1 MSTLQMWLWLAT
13 REGVGA
19 RTQKELLETFGTP
32 EAIYSADQARLAM
45 AAELRHAQVQALCDH
60 SFAQVEKIT
69 QDCQRLGIRI
79 LTYADSIYPER
90 LRNIPDPPLV
100 LYTRG
105 TLPDLDAQPAIAVVG
120 TRRASA
126 YGMKTAETLSAQL
139 SDAGF
144 VIASGMAQGIDGAA
158 ARGALRVGGTT
169 VAVFGCGVDICYPH
183 EHQRLMGDIMLSGA
197 VISEYPPGTAP
208 SGKNF
213 PMRNR
218 IISGLSIATL
228 VVEAPKRS
236 GSLIT
241 AHVALDQGRDL
252 FAVPGNI
259 DLASFAGSNQLLAE
273 GCAYFVSS
281 AADIIREY
289 AAQLP
294 EKTTEQHARKILM
307 RQTAQSASIWDK
319 LIQQQP
325 KGTKADKAKKPDLQN
340 LHLNEKQQAIYKA
353 VCSGAGALEEIIEK
367 SGLEAQEVTVE
378 TTILEMDGILTR
390 DAEGKLLLPKT

>member
-19 RTQKELLETFGTP
+19 RTQKELLEAFGTP

-60 SFAQVEKIT
+60 SFTQVEKIT

-100 LYTRG
+100 LYIRG
-105 TLPDLDAQPAIAVVG
+105 TLPDLDAQPALAIVG
-120 TRRASA
+120 TRHASA

-158 ARGALRVGGTT
+158 ARGTLRAGGMT
-169 VAVFGCGVDICYPH
+169 VAVLGCGADICYPH
-183 EHQRLMGDIMLSGA
+183 EHQRLMGDIMMSGA
-197 VISEYPPGTAP
+197 IISEYPPGTAP
-208 SGKNF
+208 SSKNF

-228 VVEAPKRS
+228 VIEAPKRS

-241 AHVALDQGRDL
+241 AHIALDQGRDV
-252 FAVPGNI
+252 FVVPGNI

-281 AADIIREY
+281 ASDIIREY

-294 EKTTEQHARKILM
+294 KTTTEQRARKILM
-307 RQTAQSASIWDK
+307 RQTAQSSNIWDK
-319 LIQQQP
+319 LIQQP
-325 KGTKADKAKKPDLQN
+325 KGKKAVKAKKPDLRE

-353 VCSGAGALEEIIEK
+353 VCSGAGAIEEIIEK

-390 DAEGKLLLPKT
+390 DAEGKLLLPKR